1 MTMGGKKGGNT
12 REQEI
17 LLHLGE
23 VICTCRWFHT
33 VFLDLKNSVFMLTPL
48 LSGHKKDTS
57 KTAVN

>member
-1 MTMGGKKGGNT
+1 M

-48 LSGHKKDTS
+48 LSGHEKKTRVRRRLIS
-57 KTAVN
+57 VSAGLA